1 MVDQSLGGCNTVI
14 EPKTR
19 RRYKKHNFVS
29 LELSSKA
36 ELFINGSLN
45 VAAPSNSSFEIS
57 RISKLSRGKPVIA
70 LAFARAVTGL

>member
-36 ELFINGSLN
+36 ELFIHQRFADKRALENQNRNLSHYSL
-45 VAAPSNSSFEIS
+45 S
-57 RISKLSRGKPVIA
+57 
-70 LAFARAVTGL
+70 